1 MASSCEAGKASQST
15 RTALNSEGLELA
27 HIPARQVQELGLVLH
42 SRVSPVV
49 LEELLDLVREHA
61 KQRNALGKRPPPP
74 AAGTPPHSA
83 MPERLAS
90 LASRHRKPAQ

>member
-1 MASSCEAGKASQST
+1 MALSRTCSKVWVFRFLARSCEAGKAPQKST

-27 HIPARQVQELGLVLH
+27 DVAAGEVQELGLVLH

-61 KQRNALGKRPPPP
+61 
-74 AAGTPPHSA
+74 
-83 MPERLAS
+83 
-90 LASRHRKPAQ
+90 